1 MDKMTRELDPYSA
14 DRKHK
19 LESPSF
25 RNEGEHRPLQNG
37 DSQGNRSTQKRW
49 VELQINWLIVLLTY
63 STNGQWL
70 ISLEIIQE
78 NTGPR
83 KLCKEVQGLH
93 LALGE
98 TRAARAMGM
107 RLLGEA
113 SMVTIARK
121 GS

>member
-1 MDKMTRELDPYSA
+1 M
-14 DRKHK
+14 
-19 LESPSF
+19 
-25 RNEGEHRPLQNG
+25 GNG
-37 DSQGNRSTQKRW
+37 
-49 VELQINWLIVLLTY
+49 LL
-63 STNGQWL
+63 
-70 ISLEIIQE
+70 SLEVIQE

-83 KLCKEVQGLH
+83 KLCKEEQGLH

-107 RLLGEA
+107 RLLGEV